1 MFIEL
6 FELLLVAYHKLK
18 AFTFKAVAVLL
29 DESHHVFLGIGVLE
43 VEAADVVE
51 ALLILIVD
59 PSEDGV
65 VLNDLKLDVV
75 ELLFHH
81 QQAFVFRMG
90 LGLWL
95 FVLIGFHHQTAVLL
109 PLLFAGNELRNV
121 VSAEGIESDAEVTFE
136 YLVAVDDFSAVEA

>member
-1 MFIEL
+1 
-6 FELLLVAYHKLK
+6 
-18 AFTFKAVAVLL
+18 
-29 DESHHVFLGIGVLE
+29 
-43 VEAADVVE
+43 
-51 ALLILIVD
+51 
-59 PSEDGV
+59 
-65 VLNDLKLDVV
+65 
-75 ELLFHH
+75 
-81 QQAFVFRMG
+81 MG